1 MKNTNKIQSGGSMKT
16 KILYAAGMIL
26 FTGLLT
32 SNGLFAQSVSKSN
45 TEKMEKAKQ
54 DTVQTTEVTQTVCPV
69 MGGEINKE
77 VYADY
82 NGKRVYFCCQ
92 DCLSTFKKDPEKYMK
107 KLEDEGVT
115 LENAPEQKKP

>member
-1 MKNTNKIQSGGSMKT
+1 MKT
-16 KILYAAGMIL
+16 KILYTLGIVL
-26 FTGLLT
+26 FAGLLI
-32 SNGLFAQSVSKSN
+32 SNSALAQCCSKSK
-45 TEKMEKAKQ
+45 TEKTKKTTQEA
-54 DTVQTTEVTQTVCPV
+54 VQKVEANQTVCPV